1 MGTGGN
7 ECSSEINSWILGS
20 FFLRWRFVTGDCTEE
35 KKGLQGLSVQF
46 AWLHGKYKSSKHTRR
61 CTGKREREE
70 KRRLFLLSFQSFL
83 FRLFGILSSS
93 ANILRFHGTFSEV
106 TKFTVERAGKENLAL
121 SRIRVCAEN
130 KELIVTRQNYS
141 DHGLINDGFCLLSCC
156 LWLDF
161 SKKRFWIFCS

>member
-1 MGTGGN
+1 MQQRN
-7 ECSSEINSWILGS
+7 KLMNSWQFLPSLAFCDRRLHGGKERPPRSLGS
-20 FFLRWRFVTGDCTEE
+20 IRVIAWKIQKFKAHE
-35 KKGLQGLSVQF
+35 KVHWKE
-46 AWLHGKYKSSKHTRR
+46 
-61 CTGKREREE
+61 REREE

-156 LWLDF
+156 L
-161 SKKRFWIFCS
+161 